1 MDSFFDHAVAAM
13 QMLGVA
19 VLICGLA
26 LSMLRRSHA
35 EDETRGFLRY

>member
-13 QMLGVA
+13 QVLGVA
-19 VLICGLA
+19 VLICGFA

-35 EDETRGFLRY
+35 GDVARGFLRY